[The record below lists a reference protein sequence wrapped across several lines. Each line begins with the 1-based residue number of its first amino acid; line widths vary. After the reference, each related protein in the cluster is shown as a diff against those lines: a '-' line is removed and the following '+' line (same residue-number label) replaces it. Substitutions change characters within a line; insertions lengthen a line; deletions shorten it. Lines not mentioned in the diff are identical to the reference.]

1 MENRTKSDSSDRLT
15 YRLLGIIVVLLGVI
29 LYVKFDRVAATL
41 YGMDNPKARGELL
54 TTCLS
59 IIGGGA
65 IIYGLYLNNKR
76 LREQSRQ
83 NDIATY
89 SNNDKRF
96 GEAIGYLNNENVGI
110 AIGGVYSLFQLAKED
125 KRYVPIVAN
134 MFCEYVTN
142 NPDGTPLHNS
152 KVNDIILRLMLYSDY
167 YVFASEKLVFHH
179 TYVEYINPIEK
190 CGNIEFRECRLKN
203 ICFKECAELVFH
215 NCILIEC
222 KLLDCRTY
230 RLNKGEFSNVIVNND
245 IYPMSARFTPDSISK
260 CIISSSK
267 GIQRLILECDKID
280 DQVVI
285 ASRNIDELRLKV
297 SNLYKYNKET
307 TPDVKILVRTDSKH
321 NVRIYGDERLV
332 EIVDY
337 NGTVQRFV

>member
-179 TYVEYINPIEK
+179 TCIGDINPIEK
-190 CGNIEFRECRLKN
+190 CDNIEFRECILKN
-203 ICFKECAELVFH
+203 IWFKECTKLAFH
-215 NCILIEC
+215 NCILINC
-222 KLLDCRTY
+222 NLRDCHNY
-230 RLNKGEFSNVIVNND
+230 RVDNGEMSRISIENN
-245 IYPMSARFTPDSISK
+245 IYPINAHLTPASMSI
-260 CIISSSK
+260 CNISSVK

-280 DQVVI
+280 KQVVI
-285 ASRNIDELRLKV
+285 ASRTIDELRLRV
-297 SNLYKYNKET
+297 GNFYKYNKEA

-321 NVRIYGDERLV
+321 NVRIYGDECLV